1 MDTWAWVVV
10 AIAAV
15 VAIALVSWAVQRRRQ
30 RELSEHLRQRFGPEY
45 DRVAGNKADPDRRAG
60 ETELRR
66 REMRRDH
73 LEIRPL
79 AAEAQQRYQ
88 QKWAGI
94 QSAFVD
100 EPESSVAEA
109 EHLVNEVMRQCGYPV
124 ADEFDN
130 QAELISVDHPEL
142 VNNYRQAHR
151 VFVRSQ
157 IHEADTEELRN
168 SLVYYRSLFNELL
181 AA

>member
-1 MDTWAWVVV
+1 MNTWAWVVV
-10 AIAAV
+10 ALVGIAV
-15 VAIALVSWAVQRRRQ
+15 IALISWAVQRRR
-30 RELSEHLRQRFGPEY
+30 RRDLTDHLRQRFGPEY
-45 DRVAGNKADPDRRAG
+45 DRVVGNTTDADPRAG
-60 ETELRR
+60 ESELRR

-73 LEIRPL
+73 LDIRPL
-79 AAEAQQRYQ
+79 AADAQQRYQ
-88 QKWAGI
+88 HKWAGI
-94 QSAFVD
+94 QGAFVD
-100 EPESSVAEA
+100 EPEHSVAEA
-109 EHLVNEVMRQCGYPV
+109 EQLVNEVMRQRGYPV

-142 VNNYRQAHR
+142 VSNYRQAHR